1 MESYELFMWVGF
13 AFARVGYVWAS
24 VRAFQ
29 ESTRGGWRGSICFP
43 INFIFAYIYAE
54 RDAKPLLCY
63 GAALSLWII
72 SYVVHL
78 VSSVAHVAPWHGF
91 ELAA

>member
-13 AFARVGYVWAS
+13 VFALVGYVWAS

-29 ESTRGGWRGSICFP
+29 ESTMWGWWVSIFFP

-78 VSSVAHVAPWHGF
+78 VSPVAHVAPWHGF